1 MRRIVITES
10 QFGRLIK
17 SEVKDIKQTE
27 VLEEG
32 FKETTLSI
40 ALLAGVSL
48 GGNKAL
54 AQKSLN
60 KKDIQNKIE
69 YVLNDSDL
77 LNTTID
83 SLESMGYGDAERKI
97 YSNAEKIKKELKKPL
112 RKVTKKEVKDYQT
125 LTKKLKAGYAISG
138 IQQDTLKKKIESYP
152 EIEPSID
159 VYEIDLLSDN
169 SFVTALYD
177 VSDEMKNTISN
188 FINEI
193 KLNDGVI
200 INITIESSTDK
211 EPIKMGNEKLAKL
224 RAQSIENFLNGLG
237 IDSDIINIVTLPEQG
252 DDIYRQTMSSKERSD
267 ARKKTSK
274 YRYVKIKIEAVK
286 ILNEAPQLIPVVD
299 EVDVIVNT
307 FELVRTKKYR
317 LNLNLPQIK
326 INKKHRKQKQPKL
339 KKCNTV
345 GCTL

>member
-1 MRRIVITES
+1 MKRIVITES
-10 QFGRLIK
+10 QFDRLIK

-32 FKETTLSI
+32 FKEIALSI

-97 YSNAEKIKKELKKPL
+97 YSNAEKIKKELKNPL

-152 EIEPSID
+152 EIQPIID
-159 VYEIDLLSDN
+159 VYEINLPSDN
-169 SFVTALYD
+169 VFGTGLFGSSKEINDTV
-177 VSDEMKNTISN
+177 KNVLN
-188 FINEI
+188 QI
-193 KLNDGVI
+193 KSNDGVI
-200 INITIESSTDK
+200 LNITIESSTDT
-211 EPIKMGNEKLAKL
+211 EPIKMGNQKLAQL
-224 RAQSIENFLNGLG
+224 RAQGVVDVLTDLG
-237 IDSDIINIVTLPEQG
+237 VDSNIVNIVTKPEQG
-252 DDIYRQTMSSKERSD
+252 PDIYNPNMSSQERRD
-267 ARKKTSK
+267 ARQQTAPF
-274 YRYVKIKIEAVK
+274 RYVDIKIEAVK
-286 ILNEAPQLIPVVD
+286 VLDEAPQLIPIVD

-307 FELVRTKKYR
+307 FELVKTKK
-317 LNLNLPQIK
+317 NDVDFDLPQIK
-326 INKKHRKQKQPKL
+326 INKKYKQPKL
-339 KKCNTV
+339 KKCNKV